1 MAIDDIWMRFLE
13 NMVARVSGPMKFRL
27 LLQPT
32 MAMIFAIRSGMKDAR
47 EGRSPFFWT
56 LLTEANSRAYLLKDG
71 WKSVGKVFILALVLD
86 VVYQIIVSRF
96 VFPLEAFITA
106 ILLAIVP
113 YLFLRGLTTRIV
125 RKK

>member
-1 MAIDDIWMRFLE
+1 MAIDDIWMRFLD

-32 MAMIFAIRSGMKDAR
+32 MAMIFAIRSGLKDAR
-47 EGRSPFFWT
+47 SGRSPFLWT
-56 LLTEANSRAYLLKDG
+56 LLTEESSRAYLLQDG
-71 WKSVGKVFILALVLD
+71 WKSVGKVFVLALVLD
-86 VVYQIIVSRF
+86 VVYQLIVARF
-96 VFPLEAFITA
+96 VFPLETLITA

-113 YLFLRGLTTRIV
+113 YLIVRGLVTRLV

>member
-32 MAMIFAIRSGMKDAR
+32 MAMIFAIRSGLKDAR
-47 EGRSPFFWT
+47 EGRSPFLWT
-56 LLTEANSRAYLLKDG
+56 LLTEESSRAYLLHDG
-71 WKSVGKVFILALVLD
+71 WKSVGKVFVLALVLD
-86 VVYQIIVSRF
+86 VVYQIVVARF
-96 VFPLEAFITA
+96 VFPLETLITA

-113 YLFLRGLTTRIV
+113 YLIVRGLVTRIV